1 MRTRASLLAAS
12 VGSALLALACG
23 GSTSGITSADVQRF
37 NATAQ
42 EVATTAATYG
52 AQAGGMTDAASCSTA
67 QSGYDAQVR
76 PMVGN
81 LQSMGG
87 GMDGE
92 MGSMHRASDADMACA
107 ANAMMAEL
115 DRHRSVACASTVDMT
130 PNKAEAQQHVA
141 AMTQWADHEM
151 ARSAEMGSMM
161 GMGMGGM
168 GGAGTTTGHCVRNA
182 DGSYT
187 MQP

>member
-1 MRTRASLLAAS
+1 MRHLAVLFALAA
-12 VGSALLALACG
+12 AACG

-42 EVATTAATYG
+42 DVSTAATTSG

-67 QSGYDAQVR
+67 QNGYDAQAR
-76 PMVGN
+76 PMVGR
-81 LQSMGG
+81 LQSMGA

-92 MGSMHRASDADMACA
+92 MGSMHHASDADMACA

-115 DRHRSVACASTVDMT
+115 DRHRAVACASTVDMT
-130 PNKAEAQQHVA
+130 TNKAEAQHHVA

-151 ARSAEMGSMM
+151 ARSDEMASMM

-168 GGAGTTTGHCVRNA
+168 GGTGTTTGHCVRNA